1 MREWKGEIMRRRL
14 IEWLIRVLLPH
25 HHLHKDPVRKP
36 KGEDESSGI
45 DVSYPWPDKAI
56 EPVEV

>member
-1 MREWKGEIMRRRL
+1 MRRRL

-25 HHLHKDPVRKP
+25 HHLHRDPVRKP